1 MRGTYLI
8 NWEQYSFL
16 ILRPVLSGVW
26 VMLKFQA
33 SQLRQM
39 LVREGAPCRDDFTEK
54 PISGSCLVWNCLSVN
69 LG

>member
-1 MRGTYLI
+1 MRGTYLF

-16 ILRPVLSGVW
+16 ILHPVIGIVW
-26 VMLKFQA
+26 VVLNSKLA
-33 SQLRQM
+33 M
-39 LVREGAPCRDDFTEK
+39 LVRERAPCRDDFTEK